1 MDGNN
6 KRVVAGQ
13 MAELDAAARLRLERD
28 QRLSMSERLARLHH
42 LCKQMTSVAGLAKR
56 K

>member
-6 KRVVAGQ
+6 KQVVTEQ
-13 MAELDAAARLRLERD
+13 TAELDAAARLRLERD
-28 QRLSMSERLARLHH
+28 QTLSMSERLARLHH